1 MTGDPLAGKG
11 LARGA
16 LLGAAGGTAAIPALW
31 LATLPQRQTLAVL
44 AEQLWAQGC
53 LVYTGQCP

>member
-1 MTGDPLAGKG
+1 MTHASLARQDQ
-11 LARGA
+11 ARGA
-16 LLGAAGGTAAIPALW
+16 LLGAAGGTAAIPAPW

-53 LVYTGQCP
+53 LVYTG